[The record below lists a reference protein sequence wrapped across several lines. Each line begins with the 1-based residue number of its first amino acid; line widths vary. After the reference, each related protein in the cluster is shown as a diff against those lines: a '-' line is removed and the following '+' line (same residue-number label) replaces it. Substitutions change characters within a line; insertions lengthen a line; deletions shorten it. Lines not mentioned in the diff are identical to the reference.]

1 MKFLRFHQEQRK
13 RPDLQNTPGSRRA
26 GWDATGPWLEAGRQG
41 TTRRAKQEGK
51 TDVWAGWAD
60 HEPKTGGQSRM
71 ESFSRQS
78 WSWARQNKARSWGQ
92 LPSGSS

>member
-1 MKFLRFHQEQRK
+1 M
-13 RPDLQNTPGSRRA
+13 PDLQNSPCSRRV

-60 HEPKTGGQSRM
+60 HKSERGGQSRM

-78 WSWARQNKARSWGQ
+78 WSWARQGKARSRGQ
-92 LPSGSS
+92 LPSSSS